1 MNWIRLAVMAA
12 VVAALV
18 AAGAAV
24 RSHFINQG
32 QDIVRAEWNAQK
44 LVDQA
49 ESLRLQQLAHTEQ
62 LQKFRN
68 AERTTYE
75 HTQRQAATASRNV
88 ATTAADERLQRD
100 IQTLNERD
108 LSATAADPGA
118 AALARKATVARE
130 LLGSCTTADR
140 GLAEAT
146 DGLRDQVVGLL
157 DYVHTVCQAP
167 PK

>member
-1 MNWIRLAVMAA
+1 MSWIRFAVMAA

-18 AAGAAV
+18 AAGFAL

-32 QDIVRAEWNAQK
+32 QDIVRAEWNTQK

-49 ESLRLQQLAHTEQ
+49 ESLRLQQQANADQ
-62 LQKFRN
+62 LIKFRN

-75 HTQRQAATASRNV
+75 SAIRQAATARRN
-88 ATTAADERLQRD
+88 AAATAADERLQHI

-108 LSATAADPGA
+108 LSATAGDPGA
-118 AALARKATVARE
+118 TAIARKATVARE
-130 LLGSCTTADR
+130 LFGSCTAADR
-140 GLAEAT
+140 ELAAEA
-146 DGLRDQVVGLL
+146 DGIRDQVAGLL
-157 DYVHTVCQAP
+157 DYIHAVCLQ